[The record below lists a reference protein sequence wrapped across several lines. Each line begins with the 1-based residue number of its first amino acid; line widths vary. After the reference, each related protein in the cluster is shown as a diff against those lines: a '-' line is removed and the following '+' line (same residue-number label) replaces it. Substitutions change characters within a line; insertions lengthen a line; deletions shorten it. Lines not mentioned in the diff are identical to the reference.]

1 VKSSQ
6 FSIQLRLAATFVTV
20 LGILGLG
27 LWLQERRDEQ
37 QGNLTREVL
46 VKEQKVL
53 LEKIIDLMGAPLR
66 FFATDYA
73 PWDDMVQFVSYP
85 DFDWAATNI
94 HGPLDNFKIEA
105 VWVLTDSGTV
115 IYGTRRSDD
124 PTTPALPL
132 PLSPAAVQTLV
143 GQRESLHCFVMT
155 ELGLLELRAEPIRT
169 AANINRPET
178 GNGWLVAGELWDRER
193 LDALAALVGGSVS
206 FVPPG
211 SPPATTDPREL
222 QVILPLYD
230 WQGQPLQRLAAI
242 FSPPSLQNLENDR
255 VADLTVFVLCGVA
268 ILLLLLVTTYRW
280 IVRPMRLL
288 AAGLAGRDPRPLA
301 ALVSSSREFH
311 ELGRNISR
319 SFEQERELRE
329 AFDAF
334 NAIDDAVF
342 IVSASSHA
350 ISYVNAGAL
359 RLLGFSREAMLQT
372 SFQHLVR
379 TEAGSVSAPAPVS
392 GDGFGVLHYGQVT
405 HRDGQELE
413 IEFRRQ
419 LLHTEETPTHYVVV
433 ARDISERRVQE
444 KQRLRAQRLES
455 LGALA
460 GGVAHDLNNM
470 LTPVFLLLDDLS
482 DPQYRPNSD
491 LVASVRVSVKRGA
504 SMLRQLLTFGRGIE
518 GERKPIAIAEL
529 CADLGRI
536 INSTFPKS
544 INLELAVPAD
554 VGDVI
559 GDATQLHQVLLN
571 LCVNARDAMPDGGVL
586 HIRATSLPIAA
597 ADLAQWPGAQPGSHV
612 LLEVRDTGPGIPPE
626 LIDRIF
632 EPFFTTKTPDKG
644 TGLGLSTT
652 LGIVRGHNGSITVES
667 VPGRGTTFRVALPAV
682 AGKRPAAGNPTT
694 LEFKGD
700 NRTVLVVEDEPLVL
714 RTLLALLLQA
724 GLKVVTAADG
734 AAGLA
739 VFAEHQ
745 QQVALVLT
753 DISMAGTDGLEM
765 VRRLRQIAPAV
776 PVLVMSGRID
786 ETQRQRMHELRLQHV
801 INKPFTRAELLEAIR
816 RALAQPPA

>member
-1 VKSSQ
+1 
-6 FSIQLRLAATFVTV
+6 
-20 LGILGLG
+20 
-27 LWLQERRDEQ
+27 
-37 QGNLTREVL
+37 
-46 VKEQKVL
+46 
-53 LEKIIDLMGAPLR
+53 
-66 FFATDYA
+66 
-73 PWDDMVQFVSYP
+73 
-85 DFDWAATNI
+85 
-94 HGPLDNFKIEA
+94 
-105 VWVLTDSGTV
+105 
-115 IYGTRRSDD
+115 
-124 PTTPALPL
+124 
-132 PLSPAAVQTLV
+132 
-143 GQRESLHCFVMT
+143 LHCFVTT

-169 AANINRPET
+169 AANLNRPET
-178 GNGWLVAGELWDRER
+178 GSGWLLAGELWDQER
-193 LDALAALVGGSVS
+193 LGALASLVGGTTSLN
-206 FVPPG
+206 PPG
-211 SPPATTDPREL
+211 SHPVAADPRML
-222 QVILPLYD
+222 QVVLPLRD
-230 WQGQPLQRLAAI
+230 WQGQPLQLLNAV
-242 FSPPSLQNLENDR
+242 FTPPSLQNLENDR
-255 VADLTVFVLCGVA
+255 LADLTLFVICGAA

-280 IVRPMRLL
+280 IVRPLRLL
-288 AAGLAGRDPRPLA
+288 AASLAGRDPRPLG
-301 ALVSSSREFH
+301 ALVYSSREFH
-311 ELGRNISR
+311 ELGRIIGR

-329 AFDAF
+329 AFEAF

-342 IVSASSHA
+342 IVHASSHT

-372 SFQHLVR
+372 SFQQLVR
-379 TEAGSVSAPAPVS
+379 TEATSAREPSPAT
-392 GDGFGVLHYGQVT
+392 GDGFGVLHYGHVT
-405 HRDGQELE
+405 HRNGQELE

-419 LLHTEETPTHYVVV
+419 LLHLGETPTHYVVV
-433 ARDISERRVQE
+433 ARDISERRALE

-482 DPQYRPNSD
+482 DPKQQPTPD

-518 GERKPIAIAEL
+518 GDRKPIAIAEL

-544 INLELAVPAD
+544 INLELVVPAD

-586 HIRATSLPIAA
+586 RIQAAPLQIDTSN
-597 ADLAQWPGAQPGSHV
+597 LAQWPSAQPGSHV
-612 LLEVRDTGPGIPPE
+612 LLEVRDSGPGIAPE
-626 LIDRIF
+626 IIDRIF

-644 TGLGLSTT
+644 TGLGLSTS
-652 LGIVRGHNGSITVES
+652 LGIVRGHGGSITVES
-667 VPGRGTTFRVALPAV
+667 ILGRGTAFRIALPAV
-682 AGKRPAAGNPTT
+682 ASRRPSQGSQPGFD
-694 LEFKGD
+694 FKGD
-700 NRTVLVVEDEPLVL
+700 SRTVLVVEDEPLVL
-714 RTLLALLLQA
+714 RTLLALLLQV

-739 VFAEHQ
+739 VFAEHR

-765 VRRLRQIAPAV
+765 IRQLRQIAPMV

-786 ETQRQRMHELRLQHV
+786 DKQRQRMSELRLQHV
-801 INKPFTRAELLEAIR
+801 INKPFTRSELLEAIR
-816 RALAQPPA
+816 RALAQPTA